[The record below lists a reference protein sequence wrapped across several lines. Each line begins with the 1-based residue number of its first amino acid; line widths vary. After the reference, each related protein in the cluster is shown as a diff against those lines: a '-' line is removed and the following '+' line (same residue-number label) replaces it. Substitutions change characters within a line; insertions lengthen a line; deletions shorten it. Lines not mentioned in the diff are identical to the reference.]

1 MALPRF
7 PNHYDTLRV
16 DRYASAQQVRLAYR
30 RLAGEFHPD
39 RYQGPGNA
47 AELMAQINQAY
58 EALSEPGKRIVYDN
72 WLSTQEGRRPQP
84 VRGSQAAT
92 GLANLAG
99 NLAGNLSGAAVASV
113 RAVVGVPSYKLAGTI
128 ALSLGVAGFA
138 LVRTLTPANASLQMM
153 PADAALH
160 MHVMDPVPLVPAR
173 QLQAWAPAARR
184 AAYQPPE
191 AAEPGLR
198 LVREGMMKSAPAWRS
213 QHASAE

>member
-1 MALPRF
+1 MAPSGF
-7 PNHYDTLRV
+7 SNHYDTLRV

-39 RYQGPGNA
+39 RYQGTANA
-47 AELMAQINQAY
+47 AELMMQINQAY
-58 EALSEPGKRIVYDN
+58 EALSEPGRRIVYDN
-72 WLSTQEGRRPQP
+72 WLSAQEGRRPQP
-84 VRGSQAAT
+84 VRGSQGVP
-92 GLANLAG
+92 GLVNLAG

-113 RAVVGVPSYKLAGTI
+113 RAIVGVPSYKLAGTI
-128 ALSLGVAGFA
+128 ALSLGVVGFA

-184 AAYQPPE
+184 AYAAPDV
-191 AAEPGLR
+191 AEPGLR
-198 LVREGMMKSAPAWRS
+198 LVREGMMKSPPAWRS